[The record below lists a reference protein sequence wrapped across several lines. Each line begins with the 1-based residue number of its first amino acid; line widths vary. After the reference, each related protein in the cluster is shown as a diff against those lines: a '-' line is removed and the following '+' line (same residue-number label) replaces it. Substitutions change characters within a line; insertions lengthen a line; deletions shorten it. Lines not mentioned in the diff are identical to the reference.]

1 MAVDTRHGPSR
12 LAPATIGSEIDFAL
26 VVSRIIASA
35 QQDPEQ
41 LRHAVYELAR
51 VKLQRET
58 WRQKPP
64 MDLWEMRSLMISLEN
79 AIDRVEADA
88 SKHDALK
95 ALQLLDQVI
104 AKELDRNRDV
114 LDQPSQDVVIHQGS
128 GGSQPRQPRFMA
140 AAKQVH
146 RGTGRG
152 AAGVGPVLRTGLVV
166 LMLVGGVLLLDRY
179 FVVLTP
185 KGPMATSAPIV
196 TAPAT
201 PDIPKGH
208 APEVTPANARPP
220 MAEATVLPSPAT
232 TLPLPKVYGVYA
244 VNNGQLYELEAI
256 PGRVPDPRVF
266 MSTAI
271 KNASRTVIPDGQIS
285 FIVFRRDVTQS
296 APERVT
302 VRVIA
307 QIARAMSF
315 NSAGAA
321 TTTPINDQWSIRGT
335 SFDFRVAPVAE
346 NPEMLVMRPDTAD
359 FVFPAGRY
367 GVVIKGQAYD
377 FVVAGPITE
386 PAQCLERVEATNGAF
401 YSECRK

>member
-1 MAVDTRHGPSR
+1 MVVDTRHPSR
-12 LAPATIGSEIDFAL
+12 LAPAKIGSEIDFAL
-26 VVSRIIASA
+26 VVSRIIASVE
-35 QQDPEQ
+35 QSPEQ

-51 VKLQRET
+51 IRLQRET

-79 AIDRVEADA
+79 AIERVEADA

-95 ALQLLDQVI
+95 ALQSLDQVI

-114 LDQPSQDVVIHQGS
+114 LDQPSQDIVIHQNAAGS
-128 GGSQPRQPRFMA
+128 KPGLPRFLA
-140 AAKQVH
+140 TAKQRHSV
-146 RGTGRG
+146 TGRG
-152 AAGVGPVLRTGLVV
+152 TAGLGPVLRTGVVV
-166 LMLVGGVLLLDRY
+166 LMLIAGVLVLDRY
-179 FVVLTP
+179 FVVLTSE
-185 KGPMATSAPIV
+185 GPMAT
-196 TAPAT
+196 APAA
-201 PDIPKGH
+201 PDIPNAN
-208 APEVTPANARPP
+208 APEAASATARPP
-220 MAEATVLPSPAT
+220 MAEAPALPPPAT

-244 VNNGQLYELEAI
+244 VNNGQLYELDSI

-271 KNASRTVIPDGQIS
+271 KTASRTVIPDGQIS

-321 TTTPINDQWSIRGT
+321 TTTPINDQWTIRGT

-367 GVVIKGQAYD
+367 GLVIKGQAYD
-377 FVVAGPITE
+377 FVVAGAITE